1 VEPFKALD
9 PAYAR
14 TVAVVLAI
22 LVNYIGNRAWTWRDV
37 ASDDRKRE
45 LSLFVLFSL
54 IGFGFSLAALIVSH
68 DVLGFT
74 SRLSDNISANVIG
87 LGLGAIFR
95 FWTYKR
101 FVFRAAGD
109 QARTGRAPSRIR
121 QDQQE
126 GADAA

>member
-1 VEPFKALD
+1 V
-9 PAYAR
+9 
-14 TVAVVLAI
+14 
-22 LVNYIGNRAWTWRDV
+22 
-37 ASDDRKRE
+37 
-45 LSLFVLFSL
+45 SLFVVFNV
-54 IGFGFSLAALIVSH
+54 IGLGFSVASLVVSH
-68 DVLGFT
+68 DLLGLT
-74 SRLSDNISANVIG
+74 SRLADNISANVVG
-87 LGLGAIFR
+87 LALGAAFR